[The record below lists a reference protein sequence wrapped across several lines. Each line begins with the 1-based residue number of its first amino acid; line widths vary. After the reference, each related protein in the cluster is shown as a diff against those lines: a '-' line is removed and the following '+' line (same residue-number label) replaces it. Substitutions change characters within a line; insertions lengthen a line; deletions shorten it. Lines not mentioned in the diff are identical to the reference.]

1 VVLTDAVGNLL
12 SEWSFEPGDISIR
25 VLFQSSKIMNT
36 ESPLTEVVE
45 VTVVRSLPLNYK
57 ISLRSSIEESLR

>member
-1 VVLTDAVGNLL
+1 MVLTDAVGNLL

-25 VLFQSSKIMNT
+25 VLFQSSKIMST

>member
-25 VLFQSSKIMNT
+25 VLFQSSKIMST

>member
-1 VVLTDAVGNLL
+1 MVLTDAVGNLL